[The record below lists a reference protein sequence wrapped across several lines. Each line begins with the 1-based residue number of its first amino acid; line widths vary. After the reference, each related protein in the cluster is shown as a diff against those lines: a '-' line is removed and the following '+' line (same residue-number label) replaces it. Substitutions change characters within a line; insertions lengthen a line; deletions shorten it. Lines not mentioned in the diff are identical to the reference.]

1 MFSGLQATPEKHG
14 GICWQ
19 PKLSSIKICGINAKM
34 SSLAPKLIF
43 YTSLACICIVQDP
56 GIVARH
62 IKHYLQRDTKMSQNR
77 FQDGVK
83 LLIWMHQDEALIEMI
98 ETDIWMTLFRVR
110 MRKLWWCEVCYPAK
124 TGYTSFTYRSDQSTL
139 LEIPR
144 RSVLLTGLT
153 GLQYKSPDYAR
164 NLSLG
169 RSGMCF
175 WLPKGVYLP
184 TLYIWRAMVDWGQP

>member
-1 MFSGLQATPEKHG
+1 MLFARKAKIFSGWIVIKLCTTIDFYFSYIDMLMQDVRPFIWPMFMGHRFYIILVLEYVFWFASYTRKHG

-83 LLIWMHQDEALIEMI
+83 LLIWMHQDEALIETI

-124 TGYTSFTYRSDQSTL
+124 TG
-139 LEIPR
+139 
-144 RSVLLTGLT
+144 
-153 GLQYKSPDYAR
+153 
-164 NLSLG
+164 
-169 RSGMCF
+169 
-175 WLPKGVYLP
+175 
-184 TLYIWRAMVDWGQP
+184 